1 MGLGV
6 SGRGTWTNRKTGF
19 VPRRSGR
26 ANLAADA
33 AIVVMLSEDGLRW
46 IEVQRWRRL
55 GFFSRG
61 GAPIHRDFQ
70 PCQPPCDIAKHGI
83 SNSKISIHTTDAELR
98 CQIECVNQ
106 SVNFHVIG
114 AQR

>member
-1 MGLGV
+1 MGSGV
-6 SGRGTWTNRKTGF
+6 SSRGSWTNRKTGF

-26 ANLAADA
+26 ANLAADV

-61 GAPIHRDFQ
+61 GALIYWDFQ
-70 PCQPPCDIAKHGI
+70 PCQPPCDIAKLTYI
-83 SNSKISIHTTDAELR
+83 TRKYIYNLQWENCDINLN
-98 CQIECVNQ
+98 V
-106 SVNFHVIG
+106 
-114 AQR
+114 

>member
-1 MGLGV
+1 MV
-6 SGRGTWTNRKTGF
+6 STRLRVSSGELTNKKTDF

-46 IEVQRWRRL
+46 IQVQRWRRL

-61 GAPIHRDFQ
+61 GALIYWDFQ
-70 PCQPPCDIAKHGI
+70 PCQPQ
-83 SNSKISIHTTDAELR
+83 TM
-98 CQIECVNQ
+98 
-106 SVNFHVIG
+106 
-114 AQR
+114 